1 MPTKPCLNCG
11 TYLTGNFCSYCG
23 QKDLPAKETIR
34 ALIGQFMG
42 GILNYDS
49 ALAKTMARLFG
60 APGKLSADYLKGQR
74 ARYIHPVRIYLFI
87 SALFFISLKY
97 IFDPLEKSQQPK
109 PEIEQTA
116 STTSEEKELPLE
128 INWGDSDQKVSS
140 YAEFL
145 AQQDSLPAAKKA
157 SDLEHAVVAQFFKVN
172 EAYPNDADMSAVLL
186 DQAVQMIPQLL
197 FVLLPLLALVNRIVF
212 FRRKKFWYMDH
223 AVFVLHL
230 ATSLFITLWVI
241 SWVDYG
247 ELAHGWVGWSWISNS
262 LTLLWLVFYLVS
274 FTRFY
279 ELSWKRSLAL
289 WVWVGIGHSIL
300 LAIGFGTV
308 LVLSFLWI

>member
-11 TYLTGNFCSYCG
+11 TYLTGNFCSFCG
-23 QKDLPAKETIR
+23 QKDLPAKETFR
-34 ALIGQFMG
+34 SLFGQFLG

-49 ALAKTMARLFG
+49 ALVKTMARLFG

-74 ARYIHPVRIYLFI
+74 ARYIHPVRLYLFI
-87 SALFFISLKY
+87 SALFFLSLNY
-97 IFDPLEKSQQPK
+97 VFTPLEKSL
-109 PEIEQTA
+109 ESA
-116 STTSEEKELPLE
+116 SQFDQKGQNTSTEKEVP
-128 INWGDSDQKVSS
+128 IDIKWGEDQNKVDSYQ
-140 YAEFL
+140 AFL

-157 SDLEHAVVAQFFKVN
+157 SALEHIVVKQFFKVN
-172 EAYPNDADMSAVLL
+172 TAYPDDADMSEVLL

-197 FVLLPLLALVNRIVF
+197 FVLLPLLALVNRLVF

-230 ATSLFITLWVI
+230 ATSLFITLWLI
-241 SWVDYG
+241 RWVDYG

-262 LTLLWLVFYLVS
+262 LTLLWLGFYLIS

-279 ELSWKRSLAL
+279 ELSWKPSLAL
-289 WVWVGIGHSIL
+289 WIWVGLWHSIL
-300 LAIGFGTV
+300 LAIGLGAV